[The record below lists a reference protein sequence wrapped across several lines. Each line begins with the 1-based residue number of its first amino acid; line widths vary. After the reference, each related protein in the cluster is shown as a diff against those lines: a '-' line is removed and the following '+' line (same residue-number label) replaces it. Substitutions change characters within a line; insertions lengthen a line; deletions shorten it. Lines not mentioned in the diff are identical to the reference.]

1 MNTMQNIEEGKGM
14 RTMIRTMISLTI
26 LGLGSWL
33 FNVDF
38 QLLLLVDIAYEL
50 TYIRIEKEEE
60 KK

>member
-1 MNTMQNIEEGKGM
+1 MKA
-14 RTMIRTMISLTI
+14 MIRTMIILTI

-50 TYIRIEKEEE
+50 TYIRIENEEE